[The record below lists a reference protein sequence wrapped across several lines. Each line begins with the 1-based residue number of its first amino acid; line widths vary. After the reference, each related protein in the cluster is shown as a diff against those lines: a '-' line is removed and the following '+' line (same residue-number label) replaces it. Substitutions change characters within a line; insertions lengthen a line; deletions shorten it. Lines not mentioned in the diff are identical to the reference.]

1 MSSDRFVSRHCL
13 LVGVLPRMLF
23 FLLGGSD
30 LHCTMAQTFWP
41 VQNYQAQTHDSKDLT
56 LSHFWIRN
64 TYEVLESSISANLAK
79 PSKQS
84 RVKKYAVWL
93 MSIINVIISV
103 VSVVNDV
110 IHNKKNEIWAK
121 KSLKFSRDL
130 IIMTLL
136 TTLVTLV
143 HEKILFQTIPVYSFA
158 KIMTKI
164 EKILLVKKVWNVY
177 GLLPFRSSNFDN
189 YDPTNNEPYHFIE
202 SGQFS
207 VPTSIVNY
215 MMSWWLVIRLFTFVI
230 CISSPYMLFN

>member
-13 LVGVLPRMLF
+13 LVGVLPCMLC

-30 LHCTMAQTFWP
+30 LHCTMTQTFWP

-56 LSHFWIRN
+56 LSHFWMRN
-64 TYEVLESSISANLAK
+64 THEVLESSISANLAK

-93 MSIINVIISV
+93 MSIKNVIISV

-143 HEKILFQTIPVYSFA
+143 HEKILFQTIPVYTFA
-158 KIMTKI
+158 KNYDENWENFVGQKGMKRIWPATFPV
-164 EKILLVKKVWNVY
+164 EQLWQLWSNEQWT
-177 GLLPFRSSNFDN
+177 LPFHR
-189 YDPTNNEPYHFIE
+189 IW
-202 SGQFS
+202 S
-207 VPTSIVNY
+207 VLSFYVY
-215 MMSWWLVIRLFTFVI
+215 
-230 CISSPYMLFN
+230 C